1 MTASEYQQR
10 VQECLNLM
18 ETMPLRLRPALLK
31 IAEAWL
37 QLANEALKREDK
49 LDRDQNA
56 PTSEQ
61 MQ

>member
-10 VQECLNLM
+10 VEECLNLM
-18 ETMPLRLRPALLK
+18 ETMPRRLRPTLLK

-37 QLANEALKREDK
+37 QLADEALRREEK
-49 LDRDQNA
+49 FDRNQNA